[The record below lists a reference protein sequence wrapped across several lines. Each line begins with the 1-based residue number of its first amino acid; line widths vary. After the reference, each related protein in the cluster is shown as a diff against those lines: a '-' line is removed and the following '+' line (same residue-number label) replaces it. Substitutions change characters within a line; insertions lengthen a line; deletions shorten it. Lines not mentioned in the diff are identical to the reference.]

1 MFLKKKNCYKFV
13 KFTKLTVL
21 NLAKL
26 GLCEAGSTI
35 ENIVKGLYGMYGN
48 MEFCYINL
56 YPITKIL
63 KVLDLGNLPLQ
74 VGIVD
79 LWVK

>member
-1 MFLKKKNCYKFV
+1 
-13 KFTKLTVL
+13 
-21 NLAKL
+21 
-26 GLCEAGSTI
+26 
-35 ENIVKGLYGMYGN
+35 
-48 MEFCYINL
+48 MECMEIWNSVISML
-56 YPITKIL
+56 YPITTIL